1 MSRLMRG
8 FVAAC
13 CMLLALPA
21 LAQNSATKAENK
33 VKDYFSGVAQQV
45 KKEQDPAQKRAILN
59 RGFEKVF
66 KAADKIEKMHSFSS
80 SDLQVISE
88 LRSRTQ
94 DKFEELNGLKG
105 YEPVSDGQLDN
116 FASYVVQDMEQA
128 KQITIVTTTAV
139 LIVLAILVILLAM

>member
-8 FVAAC
+8 LVVFT
-13 CMLLALPA
+13 CMFIALPLLA
-21 LAQNSATKAENK
+21 QDSVTNAENK
-33 VKDYFSGVAQQV
+33 LKDYFSSVAQHA

-66 KAADKIEKMHSFSS
+66 KVADRIESMPSFSS

-94 DKFEELNGLKG
+94 DKFDELNGLNG
-105 YEPVSDGQLDN
+105 YEPVTDVQLDN
-116 FASYVVQDMEQA
+116 FANYVVQDMEQA
-128 KQITIVTTTAV
+128 KSVTIVTSTAV
-139 LIVLAILVILLAM
+139 LIVLAILIILLI